1 MEVTSQYRLPLAGA
15 NLATATVAMA
25 LLCARLQAAE
35 TAPAPSIMGGAV
47 LCSCEDRHLLW
58 LWMHLPFQSYFC
70 LNYHQWTQNALST
83 VVVFHTALSV
93 QGLISPCA
101 HRTGQWHLKAQCWHH
116 MGGNTVELDPAHAPN
131 QCPTCSITTAR
142 VYGSRDQA
150 VETAN
155 IFSIVITPNGPCNF
169 GL

>member
-1 MEVTSQYRLPLAGA
+1 LDIASLFPQHTAISLVGAQEASATAAGMEVTSQYRLPLAGA

-70 LNYHQWTQNALST
+70 LNYHQWTHRMPYPPWWCST
-83 VVVFHTALSV
+83 QHCL
-93 QGLISPCA
+93 
-101 HRTGQWHLKAQCWHH
+101 
-116 MGGNTVELDPAHAPN
+116 
-131 QCPTCSITTAR
+131 
-142 VYGSRDQA
+142 SRDSSHHVPIEQG
-150 VETAN
+150 
-155 IFSIVITPNGPCNF
+155 NGI
-169 GL
+169 